1 MHIFFGHIVY
11 IINTND
17 HKIFEDSFYNFR
29 SLELLIEDATA
40 VPYAHTH
47 THTPKSKKYYT
58 NYTKTN
64 PPSLHQWLTTIM
76 SLCQYELRKKCISW
90 ACDHSFFLNFYVCIF
105 GDKKILVMD
114 TCSECGG
121 SGLKKTWTKAKLNT
135 FSSSPPKK
143 QQQTTRTKS
152 LYCWV

>member
-47 THTPKSKKYYT
+47 THTQK
-58 NYTKTN
+58 
-64 PPSLHQWLTTIM
+64 
-76 SLCQYELRKKCISW
+76 
-90 ACDHSFFLNFYVCIF
+90 
-105 GDKKILVMD
+105 
-114 TCSECGG
+114 
-121 SGLKKTWTKAKLNT
+121 
-135 FSSSPPKK
+135 
-143 QQQTTRTKS
+143 
-152 LYCWV
+152 